1 MLSWH
6 DARRL
11 HSLADE
17 RTVELMPTTTAP
29 VSPLKTDDVS
39 LASGGDP
46 DPSTAATHVNGAGES
61 PNPPPPTDK
70 GSSLRKLRL
79 DVIKLA
85 WPVVVEQLLS
95 TAVGIADV
103 AITGR
108 LGPSALAGSGVSL
121 QIMFIAFSA
130 LSAFG
135 IGTTVVVAQ
144 ATGARTPAV
153 AGNALRQGM
162 VLGTMFSLVLTGVGW
177 LVTEPL
183 VALAGGTGEVA
194 VAGVTFLT
202 VGLVGMVPLTLQ
214 FAIGGAMRGAGD
226 SRTPMVCGALVNV
239 VNIAAAYALA
249 FGAWGAPEMGVAG
262 AAWGAN
268 IARFVGVAFLLGTL
282 LMRSAPEGIR
292 LGSGAPA
299 GTAGWMPNL
308 AIGRTFLTLSL
319 PAVIEQLSFSG
330 MFLILG
336 RILLSMGPTV
346 FAAQRIAIT
355 AGSVS
360 WLPAMGLQIAATA
373 LVGQA
378 IGAKDYDRVASV
390 NRFAQQL
397 AVGWMI
403 AAALIFVVGAR
414 QIAGFF
420 TADPDILA
428 QTAWGLYS
436 FAPGLPIAGIQFVLQ
451 GTLRGAGDTQF
462 PMWSSIATQWLVI
475 LPCAWLF
482 GHVLGFG
489 IVGAFLGFIGSSV
502 VNVIALRWR
511 FGTGIWRSKAVL
523 VSEAHV
529 MPAT

>member
-1 MLSWH
+1 MSTATPQAIPTQVD
-6 DARRL
+6 DAP
-11 HSLADE
+11 HTSGA
-17 RTVELMPTTTAP
+17 VTTADT
-29 VSPLKTDDVS
+29 SASHLNRDGDV
-39 LASGGDP
+39 A
-46 DPSTAATHVNGAGES
+46 
-61 PNPPPPTDK
+61 NPPIPTDNVA
-70 GSSLRKLRL
+70 SLRKLRL

-85 WPVVVEQLLS
+85 WPVVVEQLLV

-162 VLGTMFSLVLTGVGW
+162 VLGTIFSLLLTCVGW
-177 LVTEPL
+177 LITEPL
-183 VALAGGTGEVA
+183 IALAGGTGDVA
-194 VAGVTFLT
+194 EAGVTFLT

-226 SRTPMVCGALVNV
+226 SRTPMICGALVNV

-268 IARFVGVAFLLGTL
+268 IARVVGVAFLLGTL

-292 LGSGAPA
+292 IGAGAPA
-299 GTAGWMPNL
+299 GTTGWMPNI

-319 PAVIEQLSFSG
+319 PAVIDQLSFSG

-336 RILLSMGPTV
+336 RILLSMGPSV
-346 FAAQRIAIT
+346 FAAQRIAMT

-360 WLPAMGLQIAATA
+360 WLPAIGLQIAATA

-378 IGAKDYDRVASV
+378 IGAKDYDRVAAV

-397 AVGWMI
+397 AIGWMI
-403 AAALIFVVGAR
+403 SAAVIFVVGA
-414 QIAGFF
+414 QHIAGFF
-420 TADPDILA
+420 TADPDIMA
-428 QTAWGLYS
+428 QAAWGLYS

-462 PMWSSIATQWLVI
+462 PMWNSIITQWLVI
-475 LPCAWLF
+475 LPCAWFL

-489 IVGAFLGFIGSSV
+489 IVGAFMGFMASSV

-523 VSEAHV
+523 SSENHA
-529 MPAT
+529 MTAI

>member
-1 MLSWH
+1 MS
-6 DARRL
+6 
-11 HSLADE
+11 
-17 RTVELMPTTTAP
+17 TATP
-29 VSPLKTDDVS
+29 QVSPTHVDDVPHRPVAETKPIQDTAHANS
-39 LASGGDP
+39 DGDLAR
-46 DPSTAATHVNGAGES
+46 
-61 PNPPPPTDK
+61 PPPKADSATT
-70 GSSLRKLRL
+70 LRKLRL

-162 VLGTMFSLVLTGVGW
+162 VLGTIFSLLLTCVGW
-177 LVTEPL
+177 LITEPL
-183 VALAGGTGEVA
+183 IALAGGTGEVA
-194 VAGVTFLT
+194 EAGVTFLT

-226 SRTPMVCGALVNV
+226 SRTPMICGALVNV

-268 IARFVGVAFLLGTL
+268 IARVVGVAFLLGTL

-299 GTAGWMPNL
+299 GMAGWMPNIS
-308 AIGRTFLTLSL
+308 IGRTFLTLSL
-319 PAVIEQLSFSG
+319 PAVIDQLSFSG

-336 RILLSMGPTV
+336 RILLFMGPSV

-360 WLPAMGLQIAATA
+360 WLPGIGLQIAATA

-378 IGAKDYDRVASV
+378 IGAKDYDRVVAV

-397 AVGWMI
+397 AIGWMI
-403 AAALIFVVGAR
+403 AAAVIFVVGA
-414 QIAGFF
+414 QHIAGFF
-420 TADPDILA
+420 TADPDIMA
-428 QTAWGLYS
+428 QAAWGLYS

-451 GTLRGAGDTQF
+451 GTLRGAGDTHF
-462 PMWSSIATQWLVI
+462 PMWNSIATQWLVI
-475 LPCAWLF
+475 LPCAWFL

-489 IVGAFLGFIGSSV
+489 IVGAFLGFMASSV
-502 VNVIALRWR
+502 VNVTALRWR

-523 VSEAHV
+523 ASESHA
-529 MPAT
+529 MPTI